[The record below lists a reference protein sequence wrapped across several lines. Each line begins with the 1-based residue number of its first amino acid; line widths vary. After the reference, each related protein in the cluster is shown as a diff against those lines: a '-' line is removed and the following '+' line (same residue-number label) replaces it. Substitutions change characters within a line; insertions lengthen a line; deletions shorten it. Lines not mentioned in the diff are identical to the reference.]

1 MLRAYSRLREDAE
14 LLFWILHKIME
25 ILCFSA
31 KVYQCNIAFSAVY
44 VQVCSIC
51 VFVLLVGFRE
61 LKITTARP
69 ILKIM
74 FKNILRTF
82 EVEILKNI

>member
-1 MLRAYSRLREDAE
+1 
-14 LLFWILHKIME
+14 ME

-51 VFVLLVGFRE
+51 VFVLPVGLYFRLVCTSGWFVLPVGFRE
-61 LKITTARP
+61 WKITTARP